1 MKVKPLYV
9 LREIAEEYVVV
20 PIGDEAEK
28 VKGLL
33 SLNAAGACLWKKL
46 ETEQTEDDLVK
57 VMTENFEVEES
68 VARQDVSKFVSELE
82 KIGCL
87 LN

>member
-1 MKVKPLYV
+1 MKIKPSFV
-9 LREIAEEYVVV
+9 LREIAEEYLVV
-20 PIGDEAEK
+20 PIGEEAEK

-33 SLNAAGACLWKKL
+33 SLNASGAFLWGKL

-57 VMTENFEVEES
+57 AMTENYKVEENT
-68 VARQDVSKFVSELE
+68 ARQDVSKFVAELE

-87 LN
+87 QK